1 MLQLKVGKINK
12 KSYVPAGLSA
22 AEYEKIRAKD
32 KKEKDCKYQENAAKA
47 GEFQDYTEFYVKRG
61 TDTTDKWVKTVSRDT
76 PSPRPSTTSL
86 AKRTM
91 PRLTTVPR
99 NTVPRNKYPALG
111 PTFLGWAISQSKE
124 SPCVI
129 CAPQPPAPDDLLH

>member
-1 MLQLKVGKINK
+1 MLQLKVGKISK

-61 TDTTDKWVKTVSRDT
+61 TDTTDKWVKTVSRGHT
-76 PSPRPSTTSL
+76 F
-86 AKRTM
+86 AKT
-91 PRLTTVPR
+91 
-99 NTVPRNKYPALG
+99 KYDFSGQKDDAKTYDGSKKYG
-111 PTFLGWAISQSKE
+111 PKKYGSKK
-124 SPCVI
+124 
-129 CAPQPPAPDDLLH
+129 